1 MIYRHSDR
9 GASSRLAGRSPG
21 EMRPGLVRSTAMSSN
36 MVVYLM
42 AGLTMII
49 SVLGVFGL
57 PAIAIVLVKY
67 FKLKEREMALEM
79 EYRQKAH
86 EQQLAHDDRVQ
97 RLEDVLT
104 SLDHDVRER
113 LGIGGTPATPLT
125 SRPELVEGPAAADA
139 PREQSS
145 GRSRT

>member
-1 MIYRHSDR
+1 MMYRHAER
-9 GASSRLAGRSPG
+9 IASRRHSVPG
-21 EMRPGLVRSTAMSSN
+21 EIPAGLIRSAVMSN

-49 SVLGVFGL
+49 TALAVFGL
-57 PAIAIVLVKY
+57 PALAIVIVKY
-67 FKLKEREMALEM
+67 LKFKERELTLEV

-86 EQQLAHDDRVQ
+86 ERQLAHDERVQ

-113 LGIGGTPATPLT
+113 LGIGQSPT
-125 SRPELVEGPAAADA
+125 SLPSNPELLEGPGAPAAEGAQPLD
-139 PREQSS
+139 
-145 GRSRT
+145 RSRAKAR